1 MQGKRHIHLIGICG
15 TAMASLAGMLQL
27 KGHRVTGSDQ
37 AAYPPM
43 SDLLRG
49 LGIPIAEPFSEANLQ
64 PAPDLVIV
72 GNAMSRGNVEVEYVL
87 DRRIPF
93 TSLARV
99 IHDEFIVTHEKE
111 GHESLVVAGTHGKTT
126 TTSMLAWIYE
136 VASRRQ
142 PELSPSFLIGGVAEN
157 FGTSFQLRDGRP
169 FIIEGDEYDTAFFDK
184 GPKFMHYFPDALIL
198 THVEFD
204 HADIYSDLDA
214 VKTAFKRLVNLVPRR
229 GRIVAFD
236 GSENVSE
243 CLSHAMCNVERYGF
257 APSSTWQLADFRFR
271 DGASSWQ
278 VLRAGQPWG
287 ELTLPLAGEHNAL
300 NATAAAALAVGQG
313 VPREAVVE
321 ALATFRS
328 VRRRLE
334 VRAEI
339 AGITII
345 DDFAHHPTAI
355 RETLRALR
363 SAYPGRRLWAVLE
376 PRSNTL
382 RRNVFERELVESLA
396 LADLVVLAG
405 VFHSEKIP
413 EAERLHPENVAA
425 ALRDSG
431 RDAVLLANADAIVT
445 NLAPRLESGDVVAI
459 LSNGGFDGIYEK
471 LPEALAQRTRQG

>member
-1 MQGKRHIHLIGICG
+1 
-15 TAMASLAGMLQL
+15 MASLAGMLQL

-43 SDLLRG
+43 SDLLRE
-49 LGIPIAEPFSEANLQ
+49 LGIPIREPFSENNLD

-87 DRRIPF
+87 DQRIPF

-99 IHDEFIVTHEKE
+99 IHEEFIVTHEKQ

-136 VASRRQ
+136 VAARRQ
-142 PELSPSFLIGGVAEN
+142 PELAPSFLIGGVAEN

-204 HADIYSDLDA
+204 HADIYNDLEA
-214 VKTAFKRLVNLVPRR
+214 VKTAFKRLVNLVPCR

-236 GSENVSE
+236 GSDNVSE
-243 CLSHAMCNVERYGF
+243 CVSHAMCNVERYGF
-257 APSSTWQLADFRFR
+257 ASGSTWQLAGYHFEN
-271 DGASSWQ
+271 GASRWRL
-278 VLRAGQPWG
+278 LRAGQPWA
-287 ELTLPLAGEHNAL
+287 ELSLPMAGEHNAL
-300 NATAAAALAVGQG
+300 NATAAAALAAGHG
-313 VPREAVVE
+313 IPPEPIVE
-321 ALATFRS
+321 ALSTFRS

-339 AGITII
+339 GGITVI

-396 LADLVVLAG
+396 LADKVVLAG
-405 VFHSEKIP
+405 VFHSAKIP
-413 EAERLHPENVAA
+413 AAERLHPENVVS
-425 ALRDSG
+425 ALRDGG
-431 RDAVLLANADAIVT
+431 RDAVLLKNADAIVT
-445 NLAPRLESGDVVAI
+445 NMTPRLESGDVVAI
-459 LSNGGFDGIYEK
+459 LSNGGFDGIYDK
-471 LPEALAQRTRQG
+471 LPAALEQHASQS